1 MGSVRD
7 EGIFVLTGLSMQI
20 KTTVSAILLA
30 LASVTAS
37 AQTFSLN
44 NYTVKN
50 TYGLD
55 QLVGGVSGLEGS
67 AITYAQDRGTLFFIG
82 DEGKG
87 VIEMSLDGKSKG
99 SMAFTG
105 WGGKSTKDGN
115 DSEGLAYLGKGVLAV
130 AEERL
135 QNIYQFNYT
144 AGGAIDLGSVPFASV
159 GPTIGN
165 VGIEGLSYDAR
176 NGSYVTAKQDNPA
189 TLSIFKSLTFKAA
202 TAEDAVATTA
212 FSGDK
217 SLFGLTQLSDVQT
230 LSILGNNN
238 LLVLSTGMGKGD
250 SRALIEIAIS
260 GSGSGATFTEVSRLD
275 LTHIAPNNAIEGVTI
290 DERGTIYLLAEQ
302 DQREGLT
309 DLEKGLAQSQLI
321 VLTAPVPEPETY
333 AMLLAGLGLMGAVA
347 RRRKQVA

>member
-1 MGSVRD
+1 MGPVRG
-7 EGIFVLTGLSMQI
+7 EVRFVLTGLFMHI
-20 KTTVSAILLA
+20 KTTVSALLLA
-30 LASVTAS
+30 LASVSAS
-37 AQTFSLN
+37 AQSFSLS

-55 QLVGGVSGLEGS
+55 LSVGGVSGLEGS

-105 WGGKSTKDGN
+105 WGAFSTGVNGKNPGN
-115 DSEGLAYLGKGVLAV
+115 DSEGLAYLGNGVLAV

-135 QNIYQFNYT
+135 QNIYRFSYT
-144 AGGAIDLGSVPFASV
+144 AGSSVDLGTVPFASV

-176 NGSYVTAKQDNPA
+176 NGSYVTAKQDNPS
-189 TLSIFKSLTFKAA
+189 TLSVFNNLSFSTAA
-202 TAEDAVATTA
+202 SPDAVADASFTGAT
-212 FSGDK
+212 G
-217 SLFGLTQLSDVQT
+217 LFGLSQLSDVQT

-238 LLVLSTGMGKGD
+238 LLVLSTGTTPGD
-250 SRALIEIAIS
+250 SRELIEVTRT
-260 GSGSGATFTEVSRLD
+260 GTVVSRLD
-275 LTHIAPNNAIEGVTI
+275 LTHIAARNAIEGVTI

-302 DQREGLT
+302 DQLSGAPANA
-309 DLEKGLAQSQLI
+309 KSQLI

-347 RRRKQVA
+347 RRRRAA

>member
-1 MGSVRD
+1 
-7 EGIFVLTGLSMQI
+7 MQF
-20 KTTVSAILLA
+20 KSTLSAIALA
-30 LASVTAS
+30 LVSVAAS

-44 NYTVKN
+44 NYTVQN

-55 QLVGGVSGLEGS
+55 LSVGGVSGLEGS

-87 VIEMSLDGKSKG
+87 VIEISRTGTSLG

-115 DSEGLAYLGKGVLAV
+115 DSEGLAYLGGGVLAV

-135 QNIYQFNYT
+135 QNVYKFNYT
-144 AGGAIDLGSVPFASV
+144 AGGSIDLGTVPVASV
-159 GPTIGN
+159 GPTTSNI
-165 VGIEGLSYDAR
+165 GIEGLSYDAR
-176 NGSYVTAKQDNPA
+176 NGNYITAKQDNPA
-189 TLSIFKSLTFKAA
+189 TLSIFNSLSFSTA
-202 TAEDAVATTA
+202 TAPDAVATTT
-212 FSGDK
+212 FSGATG
-217 SLFGLTQLSDVQT
+217 LFGLTQLSDVQA

-238 LLVLSTGMGKGD
+238 LLVLSTGTNSGD
-250 SRALIEIAIS
+250 SRELIEVTRS
-260 GSGSGATFTEVSRLD
+260 GTVVSRLD
-275 LTHIAPNNAIEGVTI
+275 LTHIVPRNAIEGVTV

-302 DQREGLT
+302 DQLSGAPAGS
-309 DLEKGLAQSQLI
+309 KSQLI

-347 RRRKQVA
+347 RRKRAA

>member
-1 MGSVRD
+1 MQFKS
-7 EGIFVLTGLSMQI
+7 TLSAI
-20 KTTVSAILLA
+20 ALALVSAA
-30 LASVTAS
+30 AS

-44 NYTVKN
+44 NYTVQN

-55 QLVGGVSGLEGS
+55 LSVGGVSGLEGS

-87 VIEMSLDGKSKG
+87 VIEISRTGTSLG

-115 DSEGLAYLGKGVLAV
+115 DSEGLAYLGGGVLAV

-135 QNIYQFNYT
+135 QNVYKFNYT
-144 AGGAIDLGSVPFASV
+144 AGGSIDLGTVPFASV

-165 VGIEGLSYDAR
+165 IGIEGLSYDAR
-176 NGSYVTAKQDNPA
+176 NGNYITAKQDNPA
-189 TLSIFKSLTFKAA
+189 TLSIFNSLSFSTA
-202 TAEDAVATTA
+202 TAPDAVATTT
-212 FSGDK
+212 FSGAAG
-217 SLFGLTQLSDVQT
+217 LFGLTQLSDVQA

-238 LLVLSTGMGKGD
+238 LLVLSTGTNSGD
-250 SRALIEIAIS
+250 SRELIEVTRS
-260 GSGSGATFTEVSRLD
+260 GTVVSRLD
-275 LTHIAPNNAIEGVTI
+275 LTHIVPRNAIEGVTV

-302 DQREGLT
+302 DQLSGAPAGA
-309 DLEKGLAQSQLI
+309 KSQLI

-347 RRRKQVA
+347 RRKRAA